1 MNELNT
7 IKKSFEKARL
17 INGLKMAEDANR
29 YPIGIYRFNNF
40 NILAKYE
47 IKPEEL
53 KDILVKKINKSYIKK
68 FFDNK
73 GAIVNLE
80 QKGISN

>member
-17 INGLKMAEDANR
+17 INGLKQAEDSNK

-47 IKPEEL
+47 IKGE
-53 KDILVKKINKSYIKK
+53 
-68 FFDNK
+68 
-73 GAIVNLE
+73 
-80 QKGISN
+80 

>member
-1 MNELNT
+1 
-7 IKKSFEKARL
+7 
-17 INGLKMAEDANR
+17 MAEDPNR

-47 IKPEEL
+47 IKHEEL

-73 GAIVNLE
+73 GTIVNL
-80 QKGISN
+80 